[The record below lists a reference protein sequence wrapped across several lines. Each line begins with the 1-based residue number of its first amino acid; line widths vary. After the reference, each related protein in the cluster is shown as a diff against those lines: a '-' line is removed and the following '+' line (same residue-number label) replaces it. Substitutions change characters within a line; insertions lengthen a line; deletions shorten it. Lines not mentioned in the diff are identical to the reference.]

1 MGRLSRNILPDLE
14 RCGNESQPDNH
25 RRHGRLHVQHTECSI
40 GYIEDISCSGMRV
53 MTRIKMKPS
62 NKTIGLRLE
71 TLDGPTTLPCRIVWV
86 RRSGFRKWLVGIEY
100 TAMSLD
106 QRKMLTQ
113 LARAVSKNEC
123 MNGRRKAS

>member
-1 MGRLSRNILPDLE
+1 
-14 RCGNESQPDNH
+14 
-25 RRHGRLHVQHTECSI
+25 
-40 GYIEDISCSGMRV
+40 MRV